1 MKPHYL
7 IALKNIRRNKG
18 RTFVT
23 TILTAVSTAILIF
36 LTAFLD
42 GSHQTFLRSS
52 VELYPS
58 YIQIT
63 NKDFKDD
70 PGFENIIR
78 NSSILVNELSKN
90 PKIQVLTQRF
100 ENFVLLSSDTK
111 SLGSMIVGI
120 EPQKE
125 EQVSKLKKSLLFG
138 EYLNTNDTNQV
149 YLGEQLAHN
158 LKVKVGDKISYVGT
172 GVDYSFSADN
182 LYVKGIFA
190 TGSYE
195 FDESSAFVNKSYFDK
210 AFISENLST
219 HIVILPKDITKAQ
232 ILSDEINKNLPP
244 DLLSQSWQEFMKALV
259 QAMEIDSISG
269 YITMG
274 IFFLVI
280 FFVILIYT
288 LLSIFARTKEI
299 GILRAIGTKQIEI
312 FNMLFFES
320 VVLTFIGVFIGGIIG
335 TSLAYYFYINP
346 LDFGS
351 SYDEQFK
358 QYGLINTAIP
368 TAFEKMTILRDMFIM
383 FILTIASTLYP
394 IFKVNAIKPIEAI
407 NHV

>member
-7 IALKNIRRNKG
+7 IALKIIKRNKG

-70 PGFENIIR
+70 PSFENIIR
-78 NSSILVNELSKN
+78 DSNTLVEELSKN

-111 SLGSMIVGI
+111 SIGSMIVGI
-120 EPQKE
+120 NPQKE
-125 EQVSKLKKSLLFG
+125 EEISKLKKSLILG
-138 EYLNTNDTNQV
+138 EYLNNSDTNQI
-149 YLGEQLAHN
+149 YIGEQLAHN

-182 LYVKGIFA
+182 LYIKGIFA

-195 FDESSAFVNKSYFDK
+195 FDESSGFVNKSYFDK

-219 HIVILPKDITKAQ
+219 HIVILPKEIKQSQT
-232 ILSDEINKNLPP
+232 LSDELNKNLPP
-244 DLLSQSWQEFMKALV
+244 DLVSQSWQEFMKALV

-269 YITMG
+269 YITMA

-299 GILRAIGTKQIEI
+299 GILRAIGTTQIDI

-320 VVLTFIGVFIGGIIG
+320 VVLSFIGVLIGGVIG
-335 TSLAYYFYINP
+335 ASLAYYFYINP

-358 QYGLINTAIP
+358 QYGLINIAIP

-394 IFKVNAIKPIEAI
+394 IFKVNKTKPIEAI

>member
-7 IALKNIRRNKG
+7 IALKNIKRNKA

-58 YIQIT
+58 YIQVI

-70 PGFENIIR
+70 PSFENIIIDS
-78 NSSILVNELSKN
+78 NNLVKELSRN
-90 PKIQVLTQRF
+90 PKIQTLTQRF

-111 SLGSMIVGI
+111 AIGSMIVGI
-120 EPQKE
+120 DPQKE
-125 EQVSKLKKSLLFG
+125 EQISKLKKSLLHG
-138 EYLNTNDTNQV
+138 EYLNNNDTNQI
-149 YLGEQLAHN
+149 YIGEQLALN

-182 LYVKGIFA
+182 LYVKGIFS

-219 HIVILPKDITKAQ
+219 HIIILPKDITQAQ
-232 ILSDEINKNLPP
+232 TLSDEINKNLPSY
-244 DLLSQSWQEFMKALV
+244 LLSQSWEEFMKALV
-259 QAMEIDSISG
+259 QAMEIDSVSG
-269 YITMG
+269 YITMA

-299 GILRAIGTKQIEI
+299 GILRAIGTTQNDV

-320 VVLTFIGVFIGGIIG
+320 LVLSFIGVIIGGIIG
-335 TSLAYYFYINP
+335 AILAYYFYINP
-346 LDFGS
+346 LDLGS

-368 TAFEKMTILRDMFIM
+368 TAFDKVTILRDMFIM
-383 FILTIASTLYP
+383 FILTIISTLYP
-394 IFKVNAIKPIEAI
+394 IFKVNNTKPIEAI